1 MKSTC
6 RPLLTNT
13 LSIEYFPALSIPL
26 YGFISSHASNAFALI
41 FFLHFLFQNKNLFLW
56 LTVWG
61 LLIGISRIYLGVHF
75 PSDILGGIC
84 WGFIVSMF
92 VFRLLKIKLN
102 ETI

>member
-1 MKSTC
+1 MGAAPVGKPVTSTY
-6 RPLLTNT
+6 P
-13 LSIEYFPALSIPL
+13 
-26 YGFISSHASNAFALI
+26 SNAFDLI
-41 FFLHFLFQNKNLFLW
+41 FFLHFLFQIKHLFLW
-56 LTVWG
+56 LSAWG

>member
-1 MKSTC
+1 MD
-6 RPLLTNT
+6 LFDN
-13 LSIEYFPALSIPL
+13 
-26 YGFISSHASNAFALI
+26 
-41 FFLHFLFQNKNLFLW
+41 FQNKKIN
-56 LTVWG
+56 
-61 LLIGISRIYLGVHF
+61 LGVHF